1 VSRIDDLVANYQRFA
16 QLSWP
21 TRLAPSQRVWMAVY
35 APEDERRLR
44 LHLQEFETASNAA
57 GREWAEIDITNAF
70 EEWMAAH
77 EYRDAYFSNPKLI
90 QPDLVGFLDSLVT
103 QVREQLTK
111 ASTPGT
117 IVGLIG
123 AGSLFGLGDRV
134 KVSALIDRI
143 EDLIAGRLL
152 VFFPGEVEQSN
163 YRLLNG
169 RDGWNYHAVLITADR
184 GTIL

>member
-1 VSRIDDLVANYQRFA
+1 VSRVDELIANYQRFA
-16 QLSWP
+16 RLPWP
-21 TRLAPSQRVWMAVY
+21 TGLAPAQRVWMAEY

-57 GREWAEIDITNAF
+57 GHDWAEIDITNAF

-77 EYRDAYFSNPKLI
+77 EYRHDYFHSPNLI
-90 QPDLVGFLDSLVT
+90 QAELAGFLDSLVAE
-103 QVREQLTK
+103 VREQLAK
-111 ASTPGT
+111 LSTANT
-117 IVGLIG
+117 IVGLVG
-123 AGSLFGLGDRV
+123 AGNLFGLGDRV
-134 KVSALIDRI
+134 KVSTLVDRV

-152 VFFPGEVEQSN
+152 VFFPGEVEQN
-163 YRLLNG
+163 NFRLLNG

>member
-1 VSRIDDLVANYQRFA
+1 MSRVDDLIANYHRFA
-16 QLSWP
+16 RLPWV
-21 TRLAPSQRVWMAVY
+21 TGLAPAQRVWMAVY

-44 LHLQEFETASNAA
+44 LQLQEFAMASNAA
-57 GREWAEIDITNAF
+57 GHDWAQVDITNSF

-77 EYRDAYFSNPKLI
+77 EYRDAYFDNPRLI
-90 QPDLVGFLDSLVT
+90 QPELTGFLDALVT
-103 QVREQLTK
+103 QVREQLTSV
-111 ASTPGT
+111 STPNS

-134 KVSALIDRI
+134 KVSALVDRI

-152 VFFPGEVEQSN
+152 VFFAGEVEQNN
-163 YRLLNG
+163 YRLMNG

-184 GTIL
+184 GAIL

>member
-1 VSRIDDLVANYQRFA
+1 VSRIDDLIANYQRFA
-16 QLSWP
+16 KLPWP
-21 TRLAPSQRVWMAVY
+21 SGLAPAQRVWMAVY

-57 GREWAEIDITNAF
+57 GHEWALIDITNAF
-70 EEWMAAH
+70 EDWMGAH
-77 EYRDAYFSNPKLI
+77 DYRDAYFDNPKLI
-90 QPDLVGFLDSLVT
+90 QPELAGFLDSLIA
-103 QVREQLTK
+103 QVRDQLATL
-111 ASTPGT
+111 STPNT
-117 IVGLIG
+117 IVGLVG
-123 AGSLFGLGDRV
+123 AGNLFGLGDRV
-134 KVSALIDRI
+134 KVSALVDRT

-152 VFFPGEVEQSN
+152 VFFPGEVEQNN

>member
-1 VSRIDDLVANYQRFA
+1 MSRIDDLIANYERFA
-16 QLSWP
+16 KLPWP
-21 TRLAPSQRVWMAVY
+21 SGLAPAQRVWMAVY

-57 GREWAEIDITNAF
+57 GHEWAQIDITDSF

-77 EYRDAYFSNPKLI
+77 EYRDAYFDNPKLI
-90 QPDLVGFLDSLVT
+90 QPELPGFLDALVT
-103 QVREQLTK
+103 QVRDQLAIVST
-111 ASTPGT
+111 ASS

-134 KVSALIDRI
+134 KASALIDRI
-143 EDLIAGRLL
+143 EDLIVGRLL
-152 VFFPGEVEQSN
+152 VFFPGEVERNN

-169 RDGWNYHAVLITADR
+169 RDGWNYHAVLITSDR